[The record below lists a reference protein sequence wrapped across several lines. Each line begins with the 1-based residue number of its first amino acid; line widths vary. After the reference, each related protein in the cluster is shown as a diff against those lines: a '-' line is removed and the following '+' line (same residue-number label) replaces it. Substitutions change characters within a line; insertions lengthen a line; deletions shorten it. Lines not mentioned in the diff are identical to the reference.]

1 MVIMSESSNSQS
13 MKLRNLLGNVY
24 IFVLATILLVFMV
37 SNIIAGVLAAPTV
50 VILSDKSRTGRL
62 NLENPS
68 NKPKEIEVYFSF
80 GLPETDSL
88 GNIELTLQD
97 SNVTDPK
104 SALGWIRAFPRKLV
118 LPANG
123 SQVVRLVAH
132 PPKDLPDGE
141 YWARI
146 IIRSQEGE
154 TSIPASTDNEQITT
168 QLNMIMQTAISLKYR
183 TGELAAKI
191 DLANFNAQYKDGGV
205 EVFADLVNQG
215 NVSYLG
221 VVTCRLLDAD
231 NRLISSTDGNLAVY
245 RNLRK
250 RMNLGIPE
258 GDFKQPYQI
267 ELKISCEGRTDI
279 ARNDIVFGNEI
290 NYSAIVD

>member
-1 MVIMSESSNSQS
+1 MSESSNSQS
-13 MKLRNLLGNVY
+13 LKLRNLFGNTY
-24 IFVLATILLVFMV
+24 IFVFTTILLVLMV
-37 SNIIAGVLAAPTV
+37 SNVIAGVLAAPTV
-50 VILSDKSRTGRL
+50 VILSDKGRTGRL

-68 NKPKEIEVYFSF
+68 NKPKEVEVYFSF
-80 GLPETDSL
+80 GIPETDSL

-123 SQVVRLVAH
+123 SQVIRLVAH
-132 PPKDLPDGE
+132 PPKDLADGE

-154 TSIPASTDNEQITT
+154 TTIPASTDNEQITT
-168 QLNMIMQTAISLKYR
+168 QLNMVMQTAISLKYR

-191 DLANFNAQYKDGGV
+191 DLANFDAQFKNGQV

-231 NRLISSTDGNLAVY
+231 NRQISSSDGNLAVY
-245 RNLRK
+245 RSIRK

-258 GDFKQPYQI
+258 GDFKLPYQV